1 MVNDAE
7 HIGGIHAL
15 GSLGEVGEVNK
26 VKILAGHVGN
36 NLRSGQAE
44 LVENELGFRSG
55 SALSGGLHVLA
66 EFFVQVRDSN
76 GRNDTVG
83 IRIHVADNKSGH
95 TVPPLEVSIWQRTRV
110 WNTAF
115 LKTLLKIAQAQQ
127 NAKSPDKRFYVFF
140 GFSLI

>member
-66 EFFVQVRDSN
+66 EFLYRSVIAMAEMILSVSGFMWPITKAD
-76 GRNDTVG
+76 
-83 IRIHVADNKSGH
+83 IR
-95 TVPPLEVSIWQRTRV
+95 
-110 WNTAF
+110 F
-115 LKTLLKIAQAQQ
+115 LH
-127 NAKSPDKRFYVFF
+127 
-140 GFSLI
+140 